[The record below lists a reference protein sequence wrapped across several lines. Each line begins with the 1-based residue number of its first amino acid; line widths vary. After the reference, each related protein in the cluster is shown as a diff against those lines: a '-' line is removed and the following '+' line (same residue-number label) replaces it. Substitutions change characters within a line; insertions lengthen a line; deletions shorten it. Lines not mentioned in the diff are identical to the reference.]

1 MADSPLLSAP
11 LTTQEKPI
19 LDKLL
24 QIRDKLL
31 LLKQDKST
39 YVKSADVLPLYEQVI
54 DQGKS
59 AKCPTKEQVLTI
71 TVHLLNDLRDEKHLI
86 QNRVDTVLDDSFQ
99 LISLFFLTIGRN
111 NEAPALYSLTSS
123 ITRLCEHLKE
133 AAFYSTKDLDGL
145 QYTLDNME
153 RSLAHGKE
161 TYSPYLLD
169 RIRYRLKI
177 CQGLLQGLRDFL
189 KTLSPEMEPTW
200 EKLVSIL
207 RSIAALNTRS
217 KFSLKDL
224 NELRAKLR
232 EVETHMQDGKLLD
245 DQGHA
250 SGGQD
255 LVVPLLKRCF
265 MFSDVVEQKQGKI
278 DGNFQE
284 TYDKLIQIRNHL
296 EKLTMTQAWSL
307 RETDLYM
314 WQRKL
319 DRIDDSR
326 RDGNFFDAEGH
337 PADLH
342 AQRVSPRKLLLELL
356 LTTLDPPVSVATEL
370 RIHLPA
376 PDCIRASIGSFAAHL
391 QSAFDSATV
400 LG

>member
-1 MADSPLLSAP
+1 MDRNHGR
-11 LTTQEKPI
+11 LTTSQRTFDGSGKAHTRQTTANSRQATIAEARQVNLCKVSRRAPAIRGGDQSRQAQDTPPSSPI
-19 LDKLL
+19 LTS
-24 QIRDKLL
+24 I
-31 LLKQDKST
+31 
-39 YVKSADVLPLYEQVI
+39 
-54 DQGKS
+54 
-59 AKCPTKEQVLTI
+59 
-71 TVHLLNDLRDEKHLI
+71 VHLLNDLRDEDHLV
-86 QNRVDTVLDDSFQ
+86 QNRVDTVLDDCFQ

-111 NEAPALYSLTSS
+111 NEAPALYSMTSS

-133 AAFYSTKDLDGL
+133 AAFYSTKDLTGL
-145 QYTLDNME
+145 QNTLDNME
-153 RSLAHGKE
+153 RSLESGKE

-189 KTLSPEMEPTW
+189 KSLSPEMVGTW

-224 NELRAKLR
+224 NELREKLK
-232 EVETHMQDGKLLD
+232 EIETQMQDGKVLD
-245 DQGHA
+245 EAGVA
-250 SGGQD
+250 SSGQD
-255 LVVPLLKRCF
+255 LVIPLLKRCL
-265 MFSDVVEQKQGKI
+265 MFTEIVEQKQGKI
-278 DGNFQE
+278 DERFKE
-284 TYDKLIQIRNHL
+284 TYDKLIDIRNHL
-296 EKLTMTQAWSL
+296 ERLTMTQAWSL

-342 AQRVSPRKLLLELL
+342 AQRVSFPYI
-356 LTTLDPPVSVATEL
+356 L
-370 RIHLPA
+370 R
-376 PDCIRASIGSFAAHL
+376 
-391 QSAFDSATV
+391 
-400 LG
+400 

>member
-1 MADSPLLSAP
+1 M
-11 LTTQEKPI
+11 
-19 LDKLL
+19 
-24 QIRDKLL
+24 
-31 LLKQDKST
+31 
-39 YVKSADVLPLYEQVI
+39 
-54 DQGKS
+54 
-59 AKCPTKEQVLTI
+59 
-71 TVHLLNDLRDEKHLI
+71 
-86 QNRVDTVLDDSFQ
+86 QNRVDTVLDDCFQ

-111 NEAPALYSLTSS
+111 NEAPALYSMTSS

-133 AAFYSTKDLDGL
+133 AAFYSTKDLTGL
-145 QYTLDNME
+145 QNTLDSME
-153 RSLAHGKE
+153 RTLDSGKE

-189 KTLSPEMEPTW
+189 KTLSPEMLPTW

-224 NELRAKLR
+224 NELREKLK
-232 EVETHMQDGKLLD
+232 EVETHMKDGKLLD
-245 DQGHA
+245 EAGNA

-255 LVVPLLKRCF
+255 LVVPLLKRCL
-265 MFSDVVEQKQGKI
+265 MFTEIVEQKQGRI
-278 DGNFQE
+278 DERFKE
-284 TYDKLIQIRNHL
+284 TYDKLIEIRNHL
-296 EKLTMTQAWSL
+296 ERLTMTQAWSL

-342 AQRVSPRKLLLELL
+342 AQRVS
-356 LTTLDPPVSVATEL
+356 
-370 RIHLPA
+370 
-376 PDCIRASIGSFAAHL
+376 ASN
-391 QSAFDSATV
+391 AF
-400 LG
+400 LGPY

>member
-1 MADSPLLSAP
+1 M
-11 LTTQEKPI
+11 
-19 LDKLL
+19 
-24 QIRDKLL
+24 
-31 LLKQDKST
+31 
-39 YVKSADVLPLYEQVI
+39 
-54 DQGKS
+54 
-59 AKCPTKEQVLTI
+59 
-71 TVHLLNDLRDEKHLI
+71 
-86 QNRVDTVLDDSFQ
+86 
-99 LISLFFLTIGRN
+99 
-111 NEAPALYSLTSS
+111 TSS

-145 QYTLDNME
+145 QHTLDNME
-153 RSLAHGKE
+153 RSLDHGKE

-189 KTLSPEMEPTW
+189 KTLSPEMVPTW

-224 NELRAKLR
+224 NDLRGKLK
-232 EVETHMQDGKLLD
+232 EVETHMEDGKLLD
-245 DQGHA
+245 EEGHA
-250 SGGQD
+250 SGGQE
-255 LVVPLLKRCF
+255 LVVPLLKRCLLF
-265 MFSDVVEQKQGKI
+265 AEIVEQKHGKI
-278 DGNFQE
+278 DERFQE
-284 TYDKLIQIRNHL
+284 TYDKLNQIRTHL

-342 AQRVSPRKLLLELL
+342 AQRVSLRKII
-356 LTTLDPPVSVATEL
+356 VS
-370 RIHLPA
+370 
-376 PDCIRASIGSFAAHL
+376 
-391 QSAFDSATV
+391 
-400 LG
+400 